1 MVVFVQG
8 IKDGI
13 DTARTFVQEAWAELR
28 RVQWPT
34 RTEIRAATI
43 VVVLLVSAISIFL
56 FFVDTILSWLLHAFL
71 GS

>member
-1 MVVFVQG
+1 MIVLVQG

-13 DTARTFVQEAWAELR
+13 DTARSFVQEAWAELR

-34 RTEIRAATI
+34 RNEIRAATI
-43 VVVLLVSAISIFL
+43 VVVLLVSTISLFL
-56 FFVDTILSWLLHAFL
+56 FFVDTILSWFLHAFL

>member
-1 MVVFVQG
+1 MAVLVQG

-13 DTARTFVQEAWAELR
+13 ETARTFVQEAWAELR

-34 RTEIRAATI
+34 RNEIRAATI
-43 VVVLLVSAISIFL
+43 VVILLVGAVSLFL
-56 FFVDTILSWLLHAFL
+56 FFVDSILSWLLHAFL

>member
-1 MVVFVQG
+1 MAVLVQG

-34 RTEIRAATI
+34 RNEIRAATI
-43 VVVLLVSAISIFL
+43 VVVLLVSTISLFL